1 MAVRAVALAVRRARA
16 GLKDPHRPVGSFL
29 FLGPTG
35 VGKTELAKALA
46 EHLFGDE
53 RSLLRFDMSE
63 YMEKHTA
70 SRLIGAPPG
79 YVGYEEGG
87 RLTTAVK
94 QHPYSVVLLDE
105 IEKAHPDIFNL
116 LLQIM
121 EDGRLTN
128 GQGVTVDFRN
138 CVLIMTSNACAEL
151 LADKH
156 SLGFAANAEAESL
169 DKKQKVLQG
178 IKDIFRPE
186 FLNRIDETVVFDS
199 LGKKDLAQI
208 VDRMLEDLQKRL
220 QEPGLRLRMAAA
232 AKDKLLTI
240 GMDIRYGARPLRRAL
255 QKEVED
261 KLADLY
267 LEGTFSRGEEILV
280 DVINGEFAFTR
291 IKEEPTGTLVP
302 VEEERSHG

>member
-1 MAVRAVALAVRRARA
+1 M
-16 GLKDPHRPVGSFL
+16 
-29 FLGPTG
+29 
-35 VGKTELAKALA
+35 
-46 EHLFGDE
+46 
-53 RSLLRFDMSE
+53 
-63 YMEKHTA
+63 
-70 SRLIGAPPG
+70 
-79 YVGYEEGG
+79 
-87 RLTTAVK
+87 
-94 QHPYSVVLLDE
+94 
-105 IEKAHPDIFNL
+105 
-116 LLQIM
+116 
-121 EDGRLTN
+121 
-128 GQGVTVDFRN
+128 DFRN

-220 QEPGLRLRMAAA
+220 QEPGLRLRMTAA
-232 AKDKLLTI
+232 AKDKLLTV